1 MTQDMP
7 QGHAQTET
15 CTDDGCEISTT
26 QVGALPGETSLMRLD
41 VVSDAICPWCYVGKR
56 HMERALEILRPEGI
70 RFDVHWNPFQLNP
83 DMPLAGVERRAYR
96 IQKFGSWEKSQQ
108 LDARITEAAAGAGLE
123 FHMERLTRT
132 PNTLKAHRLIA
143 LAGAQGVQDAVM
155 EAIFQSYFLNGG
167 DIGAEDV
174 LLDCAV
180 AGGMDRAATA
190 AFLAT
195 DEGLADIKA
204 REMGARSAGVSGVP
218 SFFLEGYSLFSGAM
232 PAEQMAQAFRHA
244 HKILSERQAQAAE

>member
-1 MTQDMP
+1 MDQNIPKGTV
-7 QGHAQTET
+7 
-15 CTDDGCEISTT
+15 CTDDGCEVSATAAGVLPNTT
-26 QVGALPGETSLMRLD
+26 TGLMRLD

-56 HMERALEILRPEGI
+56 HMESALAMLAPEGI
-70 RFDVHWNPFQLNP
+70 RFSVHWNPFQLNP

-123 FHMERLTRT
+123 FHMDRLTRT

-143 LAGAQGVQDAVM
+143 LAGREGAQDAVM
-155 EAIFQSYFLNGG
+155 EAVFQSYFINGG
-167 DIGAEDV
+167 DIGSDTI

-180 AGGMDRAATA
+180 SGGMDRAKVA
-190 AFLAT
+190 AYLAS
-195 DEGLADIKA
+195 DEHLAEIQA
-204 REMGARSAGVSGVP
+204 QEHAARSAGVSGVP
-218 SFFLEGYSLFSGAM
+218 SFFLEGYALFSGAM

-244 HKILSERQAQAAE
+244 HKVLSERQAA